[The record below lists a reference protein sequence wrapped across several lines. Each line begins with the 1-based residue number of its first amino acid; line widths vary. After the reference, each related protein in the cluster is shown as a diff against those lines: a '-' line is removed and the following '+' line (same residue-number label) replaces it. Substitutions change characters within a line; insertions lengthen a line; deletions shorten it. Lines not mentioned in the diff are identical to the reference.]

1 MRICIKDRMSVGM
14 RICIKDRMSASRNQ
28 GDVDIDDNRMRLR
41 ICTETNN
48 ILRWVSVT
56 TDTENDRVAVNDC
69 MASLSVFSLI
79 QGWCSLS
86 WVLITAGTRSSHS
99 CKFRGPGRI
108 VYRAAVTELKF
119 WRSSSRL

>member
-69 MASLSVFSLI
+69 MASFIISI
-79 QGWCSLS
+79 QSNL
-86 WVLITAGTRSSHS
+86 
-99 CKFRGPGRI
+99 
-108 VYRAAVTELKF
+108 
-119 WRSSSRL
+119 RLV